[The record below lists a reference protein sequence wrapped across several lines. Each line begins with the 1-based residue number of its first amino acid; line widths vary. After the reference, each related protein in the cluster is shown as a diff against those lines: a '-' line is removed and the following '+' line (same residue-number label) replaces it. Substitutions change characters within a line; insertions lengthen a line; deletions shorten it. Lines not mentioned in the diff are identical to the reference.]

1 MRIGIDARPLSKQR
15 TGIGNYVDGLL
26 QFFPSIA
33 PQHEFVLYSNREL
46 NRVTSSKNLTI
57 RIDSSFRYCPGAFWL
72 LGRGGSLAN
81 KDHVDAFWSTYPIL
95 PFNLPARVLKVITVY
110 DLVWLRFPET
120 TSRYNL
126 YVQRMTSER
135 AIADADYIVVISRS
149 TQDELIELLGVPREK
164 TRLVY
169 PGIDERY
176 KPSDRAEAARF
187 IAHKYQVP
195 ERYLATV
202 GIVHPRKN
210 HQFLVQALRVLKSRG
225 QLDCPLLI
233 VGPIGWKNS
242 SLFREIKSAGLSE
255 SDIRFLG
262 YMPDEDMPK
271 FYAGAQAFLFPTLY
285 EGFGLPPVEAMACG
299 SPVISSDAPAMP
311 EVLGDAAILESLSNV
326 ERFADA
332 IQSVLMNEGLRETLR
347 EKGIRRA
354 ATFRYEHSAKQF
366 LNIFESSVP
375 TSTGAK

>member
-15 TGIGNYVDGLL
+15 TGIANYVDGLL
-26 QFFPSIA
+26 QFVPALA
-33 PQHEFVLYSNREL
+33 PQHDLFLYSNREL
-46 NRVTSSKNLTI
+46 NHVASKERFEL
-57 RIDSSFRYCPGAFWL
+57 RIDSKFHRCPGALWL
-72 LGRGGSLAN
+72 LARAGSLAN
-81 KDHVDAFWSTYPIL
+81 RDHIDAFWGTNPIL
-95 PFNLPARVLKVITVY
+95 PFNLSPGVLKVITVY
-110 DLVWLRFPET
+110 DLVWLRCPET

-126 YVQRMTSER
+126 LVQRMTSER
-135 AIADADYIVVISRS
+135 AIAAADRIVVISRS

-164 TRLVY
+164 TKLVY
-169 PGIDERY
+169 PGIDDRY
-176 KPSDRAEAARF
+176 RPYPRTEATRY
-187 IAHKYQVP
+187 IAHKYGVP

-210 HQFLVQALRVLKSRG
+210 HRFLVQALRVLKNRG

-242 SLFREIKSAGLSE
+242 SLFSEIKSAGLSE

-262 YMPDEDMPK
+262 YMPNEDMPQ

-299 SPVISSDAPAMP
+299 APVISSDAPAMP
-311 EVLGDAAILESLSNV
+311 EVLGDAAILESLTNV

-332 IQSVLMNEGLRETLR
+332 IRSVLVNENLRETLR
-347 EKGIRRA
+347 DKGIRRA
-354 ATFRYEHSAKQF
+354 ATFRYEHSAKQ
-366 LNIFESSVP
+366 LLEIFEQPVP
-375 TSTGAK
+375 TGTNAR